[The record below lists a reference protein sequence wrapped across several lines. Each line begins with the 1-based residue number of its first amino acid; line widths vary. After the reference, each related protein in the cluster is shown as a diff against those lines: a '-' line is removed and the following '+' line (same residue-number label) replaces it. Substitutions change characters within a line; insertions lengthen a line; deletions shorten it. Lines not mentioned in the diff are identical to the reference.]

1 MAATHTLRQLA
12 GVGAQVER
20 KLARIGIESARDL
33 LFHLPFRY
41 QDRTRVARIGELE
54 LGQDAVVV
62 GQVEIADIHYGRR
75 RALLVIIGDETSS
88 MILRFFHF
96 SAAQQRAF
104 QRGLWVKCYGEVRQ
118 GRQSWE
124 FIHPEYR
131 LYSEPPEDAA
141 EGALTPVYPGT
152 EGVSAALLRR
162 LVAQALELELGELR
176 ECLPDDVRA
185 RFKLMPLK
193 DALQTV
199 HHPPPDA
206 DTAALQAGLHPA
218 QQRLA
223 LEELLAHH
231 LALSRFRQK
240 HQTRRAPAFDG
251 TSRHPRSPPPRHPR
265 NPLSG
270 GGDSD
275 GAGDGGRDTWRKL
288 QSRLPFQLTAAQQR
302 VTDEV
307 IKDLSDST
315 PAMRLIQ
322 GDVGCGKTVVAA
334 AAALRAVDAGY
345 QAALMA
351 PTELLSEQHRRTF
364 DGWFAPLGIGVEWLG
379 GRMPAAARAQA
390 LHRIA
395 SGDAQL
401 VIGTHAL
408 FQEKVAFHRLGLLII
423 DEQHRFGV
431 DQRLALRNKAAA
443 GGPNRGH
450 APHQLIMSATPI
462 PRSLAMIFYA
472 DLDISNIDEMPPG
485 RKPVQT
491 VALPNSRR
499 ADVAARIR
507 RVCRAGQQ
515 AYWVCPLIEESDKL
529 QAQAA
534 TETYQALSAQLP
546 ELRVAL
552 IHGRMKPAEKD
563 QVMRR
568 FHGGGIDLLV
578 ATTVIEVGVDVPAAS
593 LMIIENAERLGLA
606 QLHQLR
612 GRVGRGAQQAAC
624 VLMYQPPLGESA
636 KQRLGILRDTGDG
649 FVIAGKDL
657 ELRGPGE
664 LLGTRQTGLQVMKV
678 ADLARDRKLL
688 PAIEQIARALRAHA
702 DGADA
707 IDAIIRRWVS
717 SRESYA
723 EV

>member
-1 MAATHTLRQLA
+1 MAA
-12 GVGAQVER
+12 
-20 KLARIGIESARDL
+20 KLARIGIAGPRDL

-41 QDRTRVARIGELE
+41 QDRTRIARIGELE
-54 LGQDAVVV
+54 LGKDAVVL
-62 GQVEIADIHYGRR
+62 GQVELADIEYRR
-75 RALLVIIGDETSS
+75 RRSLLVIVSDQTSS

-104 QRGLWVKCYGEVRQ
+104 QRGAWIKCYGEVRQ

-124 FIHPEYR
+124 MVHPEYR
-131 LYSEPPEDAA
+131 LYSERPPDAA
-141 EGALTPVYPGT
+141 EAALTPVYPGT
-152 EGVSAALLRR
+152 EGVSAGLLRK
-162 LVAQALELELGELR
+162 LVAQVLDNELGDLR
-176 ECLPDDVRA
+176 ECLPATVREK
-185 RFKLMPLK
+185 FQLPPIHE
-193 DALQTV
+193 ALQTV
-199 HHPPPDA
+199 HRPPPDA
-206 DTAALQAGLHPA
+206 DTEALLAGTHPA
-218 QQRLA
+218 QRRLA
-223 LEELLAHH
+223 TEELLAHH

-240 HQTRRAPAFDG
+240 HKTRRAPVF
-251 TSRHPRSPPPRHPR
+251 
-265 NPLSG
+265 NG
-270 GGDSD
+270 GGDGAD
-275 GAGDGGRDTWRKL
+275 TVTTAGDTVKSAGTVNAGTVTSTGDSWRKL
-288 QSRLPFQLTAAQQR
+288 QTRLGFQLTAAQRR
-302 VTDEV
+302 VIGEV
-307 IKDLSDST
+307 LADLQT
-315 PAMRLIQ
+315 AAPAMRLIQ

-334 AAALRAVDAGY
+334 AAALRAIDSGY

-364 DGWFAPLGIGVEWLG
+364 GDWFAPLNLSVEWLG

-390 LHRIA
+390 LQRIA
-395 SGDAQL
+395 CGDARL

-431 DQRLALRNKAAA
+431 DQRLALRNKAGGDDGGDSKNA
-443 GGPNRGH
+443 GRNGESTVAHH

-472 DLDISNIDEMPPG
+472 DLDISNIDQMPPG

-499 ADVAARIR
+499 ADVAQRIR
-507 RVCRAGQQ
+507 RVCRDRQQ

-534 TETYQALSAQLP
+534 TETFDALTAQLP
-546 ELRVAL
+546 ELRIEL
-552 IHGRMKPAEKD
+552 IHGRMKSADKEAI
-563 QVMRR
+563 MRR
-568 FHGGGIDLLV
+568 FHGGDIDLLV

-624 VLMYQPPLGESA
+624 VLMYQPPLGANA

-664 LLGTRQTGLQVMKV
+664 LLGTKQTGLQQMKV
-678 ADLARDRKLL
+678 ADLARDRELL
-688 PAIEQIARALRAHA
+688 PTIEAIAKALRAHA
-702 DGADA
+702 DGAA
-707 IDAIIRRWVS
+707 AADAIIRRWVS
-717 SRESYA
+717 ARESYA